1 MTSDAPSNE
10 TSRLQLISLAANG
23 SMTTY
28 ATAEIVQ
35 TPVFARLR
43 RHGADAAV
51 AYKTGDGHLA
61 VAAWRFAAPGAGGA
75 ARTVLASK
83 AGTELPTQFRLTTL
97 VPSDDDDPGPFV
109 TLSRV
114 ASGALR
120 LVSWRLKK
128 TLLYVPIGS
137 TPIATAPKPS

>member
-1 MTSDAPSNE
+1 MRVRDSELEIEYAAGPQHVGVRPRNRSA
-10 TSRLQLISLAANG
+10 SLVNALYW
-23 SMTTY
+23 TPH
-28 ATAEIVQ
+28 EIDQ
-35 TPVFARLR
+35 IPVFARLR
-43 RHGADAAV
+43 HYGTDAAV

-97 VPSDDDDPGPFV
+97 VPSDADDPVPFV
-109 TLSRV
+109 TLSR
-114 ASGALR
+114 ATSGQLR

-128 TLLYVPIGS
+128 N
-137 TPIATAPKPS
+137 